1 MTDASPTPEPPRTG
15 SELQRSTSSPQS
27 AVTDAG
33 ELIRI
38 GSMLRALIDEVHEV
52 TLDEPGRERLRSI
65 HDSAVGAVK
74 EVVSPDLA
82 DELEQLTL
90 PLGSGT
96 PSAPELQIAQ
106 AQLAGW
112 LDGVFRGI
120 QAAMFTQTARQ
131 QAQGR
136 QAEEA
141 SETPMPGRYL

>member
-1 MTDASPTPEPPRTG
+1 MTDASPTPEPSPAGGDVERA
-15 SELQRSTSSPQS
+15 TSSSQS

-52 TLDEPGRERLRSI
+52 SLDEPGRERLRLI
-65 HDSAVGAVK
+65 HDRAIGAIK

-82 DELEQLTL
+82 DELDELTL
-90 PLGSGT
+90 PLGADT
-96 PSAPELQIAQ
+96 PSGPELRIAQ
-106 AQLAGW
+106 AQLVGW

-136 QAEEA
+136 RAEEP